1 MGFLRNLLTGKP
13 DPVVGLARDL
23 EETRARFGVT
33 ADPGVLYGTPTLDDW
48 IFKTGRI
55 TRAEALRVPAV
66 KRARDLIC
74 GAIGQFVLKV
84 YDPQGRIAS
93 TFSPSLFPQTEP
105 GVAPSVTWTRVVE
118 DMLLFERAWLRVT
131 SFGWHG
137 LPAEARR
144 LDAETVTVQPEYVY
158 YPEGAVKVWPD
169 RAGLIRLDS
178 PNGGLLD
185 ASAAVRACVALE
197 RATLNYV
204 DGAPPIDYFRPADD
218 ADPFDSDEDAQAF
231 LDTWEQTR
239 RERGTGYVPAAV
251 VYETGGWDPE
261 KLQLASAREF
271 AITEVARLTGIDA
284 EDLSVSTTSRTYFNA
299 QDRRRSRIED
309 VLGPYMTAIE
319 GRLSMPDV
327 TPRGYTVRFDTSAFL
342 RLDDLS
348 AAQADSVLIA
358 SKVLLPDEARA
369 RRGLEPL
376 GDQGEPDPAE
386 VDSAL
391 SRAASITAVQVPTP
405 SRPQQLEGPRR

>member
-1 MGFLRNLLTGKP
+1 MGFLRSLIAGKL
-13 DPVVGLARDL
+13 DPRVEFVADS
-23 EETRARFGVT
+23 TPARFST
-33 ADPGVLYGTPTLDDW
+33 AIDSGVLYGTPTLDDW

-55 TRAEALRVPAV
+55 TRTEALRVPAV

-84 YDPQGRIAS
+84 YDPQGRVAT

-105 GVAPSVTWTRVVE
+105 GIAPSVTWTRVVE
-118 DMLLFERAWLRVT
+118 DLLLFERAWLRTT
-131 SFGWHG
+131 SVGWHG

-144 LDAETVTVQPEYVY
+144 LDPETVTIQPDYVY
-158 YPEGAVKVWPD
+158 YPEGAAKVWPTIP
-169 RAGLIRLDS
+169 GLTRIDS

-185 ASAAVRACVALE
+185 ASAAIRACVALE

-218 ADPFDSDEDAQAF
+218 ADPFESDEDARAF
-231 LDTWEQTR
+231 LDLWEETR

-251 VYETGGWDPE
+251 TYETGGWDPE

-342 RLDDLS
+342 RLDDFS

-358 SKVLLPDEARA
+358 SKILTPAEAREK
-369 RRGLEPL
+369 RGLEPL
-376 GDQGEPDPAE
+376 AAADQPEPDPAE
-386 VDSAL
+386 VDGAL
-391 SRAASITAVQVPTP
+391 ARAASINPPRPTP
-405 SRPQQLEGPRR
+405 QLERPRND